1 MKPRMIINGPLHGC
15 PLEGD
20 TEYEDGTTLHVPAIP
35 PIRQYP
41 DDSDV
46 RFMFPVPIQKYLL
59 HGKYAYYLGEEV
71 RPLDVAP

>member
-1 MKPRMIINGPLHGC
+1 MKDFKILNGPLHGRLLQDN
-15 PLEGD
+15 LEH
-20 TEYEDGTTLHVPAIP
+20 EDGTTLHVPAIP

-59 HGKYAYYLGEEV
+59 QGKYAYYLGEEV
-71 RPLDVAP
+71 RPLDVAT